1 MKNQII
7 EWANERGLVK
17 PENVQA
23 QTIKLMEECGE
34 LAGAILKKDTEAI
47 VDAIG
52 DIQVVLIILSEQLV
66 LPYDKCLEIAYE
78 QIKDRKGKM
87 VNGSFVKNGN

>member
-23 QTIKLMEECGE
+23 QTMKLMEECGE
-34 LAGAILKKDTEAI
+34 LAGAILKKDSEAI
-47 VDAIG
+47 IDAIG
-52 DIQVVLIILSEQLV
+52 DVQVVLIILAEQLG
-66 LPYDKCLEIAYE
+66 YDYDGCLEMAYE
-78 QIKDRKGKM
+78 QIKNRKGKM
-87 VNGSFVKNGN
+87 VNGSFVKDGN